1 MLENNENNKIITTE
15 LIFDLYFKKGLSIG
29 EQAKYFPKENIEK
42 ENIIKN
48 NFLKIKY
55 LSIII

>member
-1 MLENNENNKIITTE
+1 MLEGNENNKIIPTE
-15 LIFDLYFKKGLSIG
+15 LIFDNYFQKGLSIG

-42 ENIIKN
+42 ENIINN